1 MEDKQPPQQSS
12 SLNLNLQN
20 QSTTLTND
28 VQLKKQ
34 TRPGSLNLTSNDSS
48 NNLLSNASRN
58 HDSSSLCTN
67 NSSDCIA
74 TYDSDNCC
82 PLSQG
87 SSNSKIDAIR
97 GSAARLDLQTSYIHE
112 DVLGV
117 ISMSDEHD
125 SITKNKN
132 NLHSISNEHHFTIGP
147 ESEPMGGPPNM
158 MYMSS
163 ANEHH
168 NRHDPFMYD
177 DHNLDDR
184 VGDDEVD
191 GSYDPH
197 KQVIVGIC
205 AMEKKAQ
212 SKPMKEI
219 LRRLEDYFEFIK
231 TLVFEESIILNKPIE
246 EWPLCDCLI
255 SFHSKGFPLSKAI
268 EYARLRK
275 PFLVND
281 LDIQYDIQDRRK
293 VYKILEEADI
303 ELPRYAVLDRDSANP
318 EDRELVESDD
328 HIEVA
333 NFVFNKPFVEKP
345 ISAEDHNIC
354 IYYPAHAG
362 GGSQRL
368 FRKIGCR
375 SSVYS
380 NESHVRKTG
389 SYIYE
394 EFMPTDGTDVKVY
407 TAGPDYAHAEA
418 RKSPAL
424 DGKVERD
431 MDGKEIRYPVILTN
445 KEKLIAR
452 RVCLA
457 FKQTVC
463 GFDLLRANGHS
474 YVCDVNGF
482 SFVKSSMKYY
492 EDCSKILGN
501 MMLRALAPQLHI
513 PWSIPFQLDD
523 PPIVPTTFG
532 RMMELRCVIAVIRH
546 GDRTPKQKMKLEVK
560 HPKFFELYHKY
571 GNTKNG
577 QAKLKKPKQ
586 LQEVLDIARYL
597 LGELSYQPQ
606 PDEVVEPR
614 VKLKQLKS
622 VLEMYGHFSGINRKV
637 QLKYQ
642 PHGRPR
648 RSSSEDEVA
657 REPSLVL
664 ILKWGGE
671 LTPAG
676 RIQAEDLGRCFRRLY
691 PASGDYS
698 GPQGLGL
705 LRLHSTFRH
714 DLKIY
719 ASDEGRVQMTAGAFA
734 KGFLAL
740 EGELTPILFQM
751 VKSANTNGLL
761 DNDCESSKC
770 QKLVKE
776 RLHDIMQKN
785 FDLTAEDLE
794 ILNPN
799 DAPSIEA
806 ACKFIGNPHQACE
819 KVHKLI
825 KELNA
830 LIRSK
835 RQDNCYTQEYHL
847 YHGETWDLLQRRWAK
862 LEKDF
867 KFPRSK
873 RFDISKIPDIYDCIK
888 YDLQHNQHTLQFQHA
903 HELYTYAKALA
914 DIVIP
919 QEYGITAQEKL
930 MISLGTCSPLLRKI
944 QADLLRN
951 ADSNED
957 DTESVNRLDPKYSHG
972 VSSPDRH
979 VRTRLYFTSESHIHS
994 LVTALQY
1001 GGLLDIKRDEQWQRS
1016 MEFLSAISELNY
1028 LSQIVIMLYE
1038 DPTKEPSSDDRF
1050 HVEIHFS
1057 SGVINRITQQNQV
1070 TEPQGPGFRPH
1081 LHNKSYSNA
1090 SSISSAKDGETSQQ
1104 DISSGH
1110 SRVSSINGNN
1120 RQQDGMIKE
1129 EPVDEERSTDG
1140 DSREHSKSSSI
1151 CMTPKKC
1158 LSPQKLNSKPDQTT
1172 QGGDSS
1178 TIASIDNKSSPT
1190 HSANDDESDLNENN
1204 QTLTQANARRLA
1216 MKSQQ
1221 RCLARSYSAI
1231 APLSLEGL
1239 FKTENPDKTNSE
1251 IVEENTQT
1259 IGEVV
1264 TGCDKQN
1271 VITVTDKTD
1280 ELQDSTT
1287 CQSSNAKITNVSS
1300 VPASAPAASSSSP
1313 DPQRSAI
1320 AIALKKA
1327 GQLLSPS
1334 TNSPATTATTTT
1346 ASLSSSV
1353 VVTKEVRD
1361 SSTKKASSQTVVT
1374 TKITNDE
1381 DSNNKE
1387 NVSLVTTSSSKPR
1400 ESILK
1405 VDRNSSVEYEGGKLG
1420 EVGGGRG
1427 GTGEGGEREVEK
1439 QGLEEEKS
1447 TVQLPSTPKIPVK
1460 NNWKTYE
1467 QYLASEMSSTPH
1479 HSHYH
1484 HHYQRRRN
1492 FVNSN
1497 QLDQQLINLPP
1508 IYHTIHHVSFSPSTL
1523 SSLAHSSASMST
1535 SPQQVVGIGGGG
1547 GASLTQRY
1555 LAHKQQAG
1563 SGKQFFTLSASM
1575 PIQYKPNQNPRAC
1588 SVADV
1593 SQYCGGPSSLISTAV
1608 ISGSSPE
1615 LVAVCPYSPNI
1626 RPLETLHNELSLKQ
1640 FIDFITR
1647 LTRNHRSSTN
1657 NNLAES
1663 NHHQQV
1669 DMNANINRSASSN
1682 RGYSSSSINGI
1693 GISASGGAGGGGASS
1708 GSSGGCSSTN
1718 SSQMQDSRVHGQG
1731 QHQSIGLAGTGGKT
1745 YVAIGSNSGSGKNNS
1760 SNNNTSNSNH
1770 HASGNNAPLGLSPG
1784 NSPSNSLIWSGP
1796 PSSFASSPGPSSPS
1810 AAFELWSKLEL
1821 EESANES
1828 GSNNS
1833 NTSFSAN
1840 NSSTTTAT
1848 TTTTTATT
1856 NSAGYNNTSTG
1867 SALTSANQ

>member
-1 MEDKQPPQQSS
+1 MSFQICDQVHMSK
-12 SLNLNLQN
+12 
-20 QSTTLTND
+20 TND
-28 VQLKKQ
+28 D
-34 TRPGSLNLTSNDSS
+34 ND
-48 NNLLSNASRN
+48 
-58 HDSSSLCTN
+58 H
-67 NSSDCIA
+67 
-74 TYDSDNCC
+74 
-82 PLSQG
+82 
-87 SSNSKIDAIR
+87 
-97 GSAARLDLQTSYIHE
+97 
-112 DVLGV
+112 
-117 ISMSDEHD
+117 
-125 SITKNKN
+125 
-132 NLHSISNEHHFTIGP
+132 
-147 ESEPMGGPPNM
+147 
-158 MYMSS
+158 
-163 ANEHH
+163 
-168 NRHDPFMYD
+168 HDPFMYD
-177 DHNLDDR
+177 DRNIDDM
-184 VGDDEVD
+184 VDDED

-219 LRRLEDYFEFIK
+219 LRRLEDYFEYIK
-231 TLVFEESIILNKPIE
+231 TLVFEESVILNKPIE

-268 EYARLRK
+268 EYARLRR

-303 ELPRYAVLDRDSANP
+303 ELPRYAVLDRDSANL
-318 EDRELVESDD
+318 EERELIESDD

-333 NFVFNKPFVEKP
+333 NFLFNKPFVEKP

-463 GFDLLRANGHS
+463 GFDLLRASGHS

-606 PDEVVEPR
+606 PDEVIEPR

-648 RSSSEDEVA
+648 RSSSEDEIA

-785 FDLTAEDLE
+785 YDLCEKDLE
-794 ILNPN
+794 ILNPTN
-799 DAPSIEA
+799 APPIEA
-806 ACKFIGNPHQACE
+806 ACKFIGNPYQACE

-903 HELYTYAKALA
+903 HELHTYAKALA

-919 QEYGITAQEKL
+919 QEYGITSQEKL

-994 LVTALQY
+994 LVTALQF
-1001 GGLLDIKRDEQWQRS
+1001 GGLLDIKKDEQWQRS
-1016 MEFLSAISELNY
+1016 MEFLSAMSELNY

-1038 DPTKEPSSDDRF
+1038 DPTKEPCSDDRF

-1057 SGVINRITQQNQV
+1057 SGVINRITQQNQP

-1090 SSISSAKDGETSQQ
+1090 SSASSAKDGDGTH
-1104 DISSGH
+1104 DSSSSH
-1110 SRVSSINGNN
+1110 SRVSSTNPPSTN
-1120 RQQDGMIKE
+1120 RQQDCMIKE

-1140 DSREHSKSSSI
+1140 DSRSHSKSSSV
-1151 CMTPKKC
+1151 CMTPKEC
-1158 LSPQKLNSKPDQTT
+1158 LSPQNHNSETNQQTK
-1172 QGGDSS
+1172 GVVISNS
-1178 TIASIDNKSSPT
+1178 TTPVEVSTHIKSPT
-1190 HSANDDESDLNENN
+1190 YDANIEQSNLNENS
-1204 QTLTQANARRLA
+1204 QASTQANAKQLA

-1239 FKTENPDKTNSE
+1239 FKSKNSDKTTSE
-1251 IVEENTQT
+1251 IMEENGLQT
-1259 IGEVV
+1259 GEVI
-1264 TGCDKQN
+1264 DKQN
-1271 VITVTDKTD
+1271 AIMLARTNDP
-1280 ELQDSTT
+1280 QDSRN
-1287 CQSSNAKITNVSS
+1287 CQSSNIAETAPTV
-1300 VPASAPAASSSSP
+1300 VPDTSSSSP
-1313 DPQRSAI
+1313 DPQRSTI
-1320 AIALKKA
+1320 ATALKKA
-1327 GQLLSPS
+1327 GQLLSSS
-1334 TNSPATTATTTT
+1334 TSSTSPVATTTTTTTIVKEVRDNSTKMASSQMAANKTATATTT
-1346 ASLSSSV
+1346 
-1353 VVTKEVRD
+1353 
-1361 SSTKKASSQTVVT
+1361 STT
-1374 TKITNDE
+1374 E
-1381 DSNNKE
+1381 DQGDKNNKE
-1387 NVSLVTTSSSKPR
+1387 NVNSVIPSKLR
-1400 ESILK
+1400 ASK
-1405 VDRNSSVEYEGGKLG
+1405 SNNVEL
-1420 EVGGGRG
+1420 
-1427 GTGEGGEREVEK
+1427 VEK
-1439 QGLEEEKS
+1439 QGATDNE
-1447 TVQLPSTPKIPVK
+1447 TAVVIPSASKVPMK

-1484 HHYQRRRN
+1484 HYQRRRN
-1492 FVNSN
+1492 FVYSN
-1497 QLDQQLINLPP
+1497 QSDQQLINLPP
-1508 IYHTIHHVSFSPSTL
+1508 IYHTIHHVSFSPCTL
-1523 SSLAHSSASMST
+1523 GSLAQSSASMST
-1535 SPQQVVGIGGGG
+1535 SPQQQTGSGV
-1547 GASLTQRY
+1547 SLTQRY
-1555 LAHKQQAG
+1555 LAHKQQQQQQQVG
-1563 SGKQFFTLSASM
+1563 GGVSNGKQFFTLSASM
-1575 PIQYKPNQNPRAC
+1575 PIQYKSSQNPRAC

-1647 LTRNHRSSTN
+1647 LTRNHRSSAN
-1657 NNLAES
+1657 SNAAEN
-1663 NHHQQV
+1663 NHHSET
-1669 DMNANINRSASSN
+1669 NLNINRSGSSN
-1682 RGYSSSSINGI
+1682 GVGGY
-1693 GISASGGAGGGGASS
+1693 
-1708 GSSGGCSSTN
+1708 GSSGTVNSSAGGNCSSAN
-1718 SSQMQDSRVHGQG
+1718 SSQTQDIRVHGQG
-1731 QHQSIGLAGTGGKT
+1731 YQSIAGTGSKN
-1745 YVAIGSNSGSGKNNS
+1745 YVAIGLNSGCG
-1760 SNNNTSNSNH
+1760 NNNNHTGSNV
-1770 HASGNNAPLGLSPG
+1770 PPGLSPG
-1784 NSPSNSLIWSGP
+1784 NSLSNSLIWSGP

-1810 AAFELWSKLEL
+1810 AALELWSKLEL
-1821 EESANES
+1821 EESTNENS
-1828 GSNNS
+1828 SNNS
-1833 NTSFSAN
+1833 NTSSNNNNN
-1840 NSSTTTAT
+1840 NSSTIMTTTATAT
-1848 TTTTTATT
+1848 TTA
-1856 NSAGYNNTSTG
+1856 NSTG
-1867 SALTSANQ
+1867 CNNGNITSGEGL

>member
-1 MEDKQPPQQSS
+1 MTDRRQSAEYYQP
-12 SLNLNLQN
+12 
-20 QSTTLTND
+20 LTIRND
-28 VQLKKQ
+28 VFDPQLTESHIKPDSRRYCQ
-34 TRPGSLNLTSNDSS
+34 PESIDLTSSESGPNSS
-48 NNLLSNASRN
+48 ISQTL
-58 HDSSSLCTN
+58 
-67 NSSDCIA
+67 NSSDLR
-74 TYDSDNCC
+74 TTNSSDGISALEFDNYRPSYCKTSTDANLEPTTNLDDTALQYLTPRVRNVVLPPNCQRS
-82 PLSQG
+82 LLERQ
-87 SSNSKIDAIR
+87 
-97 GSAARLDLQTSYIHE
+97 
-112 DVLGV
+112 
-117 ISMSDEHD
+117 
-125 SITKNKN
+125 
-132 NLHSISNEHHFTIGP
+132 FTIGP
-147 ESEPMGGPPNM
+147 ACEIGNDDEGMI
-158 MYMSS
+158 YM
-163 ANEHH
+163 
-168 NRHDPFMYD
+168 
-177 DHNLDDR
+177 DHGQHMAQIDASMLDADLN
-184 VGDDEVD
+184 GDDDDCRPYE
-191 GSYDPH
+191 PN

-205 AMEKKAQ
+205 AMGKKAQ
-212 SKPMKEI
+212 SKPMREI
-219 LRRLEDYFEFIK
+219 LKRLEDYFEYIK
-231 TLVFEESIILNKPIE
+231 TLVFEESVILNKPIQ

-318 EDRELVESDD
+318 EDRELIESDD

-431 MDGKEIRYPVILTN
+431 IDGKEIRYPVILTN
-445 KEKLIAR
+445 REKLIAR
-452 RVCLA
+452 KVCLA

-463 GFDLLRANGHS
+463 GFDLLRANGRS

-560 HPKFFELYHKY
+560 HLKFFELYHKY

-597 LGELSYQPQ
+597 LGELPHEPPQ
-606 PDEVVEPR
+606 GEVVEPR

-648 RSSSEDEVA
+648 RSSSEEECA

-676 RIQAEDLGRCFRRLY
+676 RVQAEDLGRCFRRLY

-719 ASDEGRVQMTAGAFA
+719 ASDEGRVQMTAAAFA

-776 RLHDIMQKN
+776 RLHNIMQKN
-785 FDLTAEDLE
+785 LDLTTEDME
-794 ILNPN
+794 ILNPTG
-799 DAPSIEA
+799 APSIEV
-806 ACKFIGNPHQACE
+806 ACKFIGNPYQACE
-819 KVHKLI
+819 KVYKLI
-825 KELNA
+825 KELNS
-830 LIRSK
+830 LIKSK

-867 KFPRSK
+867 RFPRSK

-888 YDLQHNQHTLQFQHA
+888 YDLQHNQHTLQFQFA
-903 HELYTYAKALA
+903 HELHTYAKALA

-944 QADLLRN
+944 QADLIRN
-951 ADSNED
+951 ADSNETNED
-957 DTESVNRLDPKYSHG
+957 ETESVNRLDPKYSHG

-1001 GGLLDIKRDEQWQRS
+1001 GGLLDVKRDEQWQRS

-1057 SGVINRITQQNQV
+1057 SGVINRISQQNMP

-1081 LHNKSYSNA
+1081 LHSK
-1090 SSISSAKDGETSQQ
+1090 
-1104 DISSGH
+1104 
-1110 SRVSSINGNN
+1110 
-1120 RQQDGMIKE
+1120 
-1129 EPVDEERSTDG
+1129 RSV
-1140 DSREHSKSSSI
+1140 
-1151 CMTPKKC
+1151 
-1158 LSPQKLNSKPDQTT
+1158 
-1172 QGGDSS
+1172 
-1178 TIASIDNKSSPT
+1178 
-1190 HSANDDESDLNENN
+1190 
-1204 QTLTQANARRLA
+1204 
-1216 MKSQQ
+1216 
-1221 RCLARSYSAI
+1221 
-1231 APLSLEGL
+1231 GL
-1239 FKTENPDKTNSE
+1239 
-1251 IVEENTQT
+1251 
-1259 IGEVV
+1259 
-1264 TGCDKQN
+1264 
-1271 VITVTDKTD
+1271 
-1280 ELQDSTT
+1280 
-1287 CQSSNAKITNVSS
+1287 
-1300 VPASAPAASSSSP
+1300 
-1313 DPQRSAI
+1313 
-1320 AIALKKA
+1320 
-1327 GQLLSPS
+1327 
-1334 TNSPATTATTTT
+1334 
-1346 ASLSSSV
+1346 
-1353 VVTKEVRD
+1353 
-1361 SSTKKASSQTVVT
+1361 
-1374 TKITNDE
+1374 
-1381 DSNNKE
+1381 
-1387 NVSLVTTSSSKPR
+1387 
-1400 ESILK
+1400 
-1405 VDRNSSVEYEGGKLG
+1405 Y
-1420 EVGGGRG
+1420 
-1427 GTGEGGEREVEK
+1427 
-1439 QGLEEEKS
+1439 
-1447 TVQLPSTPKIPVK
+1447 
-1460 NNWKTYE
+1460 
-1467 QYLASEMSSTPH
+1467 
-1479 HSHYH
+1479 
-1484 HHYQRRRN
+1484 
-1492 FVNSN
+1492 
-1497 QLDQQLINLPP
+1497 
-1508 IYHTIHHVSFSPSTL
+1508 
-1523 SSLAHSSASMST
+1523 
-1535 SPQQVVGIGGGG
+1535 
-1547 GASLTQRY
+1547 QRY
-1555 LAHKQQAG
+1555 LAHKQQQVG
-1563 SGKQFFTLSASM
+1563 LSKQYFTLSASM
-1575 PIQYKPNQNPRAC
+1575 PIQYKSSQSARAC

-1615 LVAVCPYSPNI
+1615 LVAVCPYSPAI

-1640 FIDFITR
+1640 FNDFITR
-1647 LTRNHRSSTN
+1647 LTRNHRSSVAN
-1657 NNLAES
+1657 ES
-1663 NHHQQV
+1663 NHQTGGLEQV
-1669 DMNANINRSASSN
+1669 GMVSGGKAAVCSSN
-1682 RGYSSSSINGI
+1682 FQTIDGAQVTNEQEEHVGSRELEQ
-1693 GISASGGAGGGGASS
+1693 GGAISRGALCAADQSL
-1708 GSSGGCSSTN
+1708 
-1718 SSQMQDSRVHGQG
+1718 QG
-1731 QHQSIGLAGTGGKT
+1731 DG
-1745 YVAIGSNSGSGKNNS
+1745 
-1760 SNNNTSNSNH
+1760 
-1770 HASGNNAPLGLSPG
+1770 HAPMGLSPG
-1784 NSPSNSLIWSGP
+1784 NSLSNSLIWGGP
-1796 PSSFASSPGPSSPS
+1796 PSSFASSAGPSSPS
-1810 AAFELWSKLEL
+1810 GALELWTKLEL
-1821 EESANES
+1821 EEFSGDTKAN
-1828 GSNNS
+1828 
-1833 NTSFSAN
+1833 
-1840 NSSTTTAT
+1840 
-1848 TTTTTATT
+1848 
-1856 NSAGYNNTSTG
+1856 G
-1867 SALTSANQ
+1867 SAQPSASQ

>member
-1 MEDKQPPQQSS
+1 MDDKDKNVTKTASELSTFSADLDNQRQEQQSVTQRDAAEPHQRRS
-12 SLNLNLQN
+12 P
-20 QSTTLTND
+20 
-28 VQLKKQ
+28 
-34 TRPGSLNLTSNDSS
+34 RPESLNLTKSEPNVRP
-48 NNLLSNASRN
+48 LSYL
-58 HDSSSLCTN
+58 SSSSVRTS
-67 NSSDCIA
+67 NSSVSNMA
-74 TYDSDNCC
+74 YDSDGFWPPSHGDSGPKINVT
-82 PLSQG
+82 QG
-87 SSNSKIDAIR
+87 SATKLNDQNLLAQENVSSSDRETNSSIPSENGDHRSNPE
-97 GSAARLDLQTSYIHE
+97 Y
-112 DVLGV
+112 
-117 ISMSDEHD
+117 
-125 SITKNKN
+125 
-132 NLHSISNEHHFTIGP
+132 HFTIGP
-147 ESEPMGGPPNM
+147 EHESMAHNMIYVPEGSQMNSHGPGHP
-158 MYMSS
+158 
-163 ANEHH
+163 
-168 NRHDPFMYD
+168 MYD
-177 DHNLDDR
+177 LELN
-184 VGDDEVD
+184 GDDED
-191 GSYDPH
+191 EDDEEDEDRAYDPF

-219 LRRLEDYFEFIK
+219 LRRLEDYFEYIK
-231 TLVFEESIILNKPIE
+231 TLVFEESVILNKPID

-268 EYARLRK
+268 EYARLRR

-318 EDRELVESDD
+318 EDRELIESDD

-389 SYIYE
+389 SFIYE

-445 KEKLIAR
+445 REKMIAR
-452 RVCLA
+452 KVCLA

-463 GFDLLRANGHS
+463 GFDLLRANGRS

-560 HPKFFELYHKY
+560 HNKFFDLYHKY

-597 LGELSYQPQ
+597 LGELPDQPLTG
-606 PDEVVEPR
+606 EVVEPR

-676 RIQAEDLGRCFRRLY
+676 RVQAEDLGRCFRRLY

-719 ASDEGRVQMTAGAFA
+719 ASDEGRVQMTAAAFA

-761 DNDCESSKC
+761 DNDCDSSKC
-770 QKLVKE
+770 QKIVKE

-785 FDLTAEDLE
+785 HDLTGEDME
-794 ILNPN
+794 ILNPT
-799 DAPSIEA
+799 DTPSIEA
-806 ACKFIGNPHQACE
+806 ACKFIGNPYQACE
-819 KVHKLI
+819 KVYKLI
-825 KELNA
+825 KELNT
-830 LIRSK
+830 LIKSK

-888 YDLQHNQHTLQFQHA
+888 YDLQHNQHTLQFQFA
-903 HELYTYAKALA
+903 HELHTYAKALA

-919 QEYGITAQEKL
+919 QEYGMTAQEKL

-951 ADSNED
+951 ADSSNED

-994 LVTALQY
+994 LITALQY
-1001 GGLLDIKRDEQWQRS
+1001 GGLLNVKQDEQWQRS

-1038 DPTKEPSSDDRF
+1038 DPTKEPTSDDRF
-1050 HVEIHFS
+1050 HIEIHFS
-1057 SGVINRITQQNQV
+1057 SGVISRISCSQKNMP

-1081 LHNKSYSNA
+1081 LHNKSFSTA
-1090 SSISSAKDGETSQQ
+1090 SSTSSGGSAKDATPNA
-1104 DISSGH
+1104 DANR
-1110 SRVSSINGNN
+1110 SR
-1120 RQQDGMIKE
+1120 DAATMIKE
-1129 EPVDEERSTDG
+1129 EATDDERWSTSDG
-1140 DSREHSKSSSI
+1140 GESRGHSKSSSVCI
-1151 CMTPKKC
+1151 
-1158 LSPQKLNSKPDQTT
+1158 SPQKSNNHSPGSPSDQLADTK
-1172 QGGDSS
+1172 QE
-1178 TIASIDNKSSPT
+1178 ANKSPT
-1190 HSANDDESDLNENN
+1190 NSVATTEESDAENN
-1204 QTLTQANARRLA
+1204 QTLTQANAHQLA
-1216 MKSQQ
+1216 LKSQPQ
-1221 RCLARSYSAI
+1221 SRSLSRSYSATT
-1231 APLSLEGL
+1231 PVSLKDL
-1239 FKTENPDKTNSE
+1239 FKQQTSADSSLLTTTEEPADGQQQEQETTSKVHSE
-1251 IVEENTQT
+1251 KLPVCETEPANVNDSAGKSEKCRKAQSDRQHSAEEQQ
-1259 IGEVV
+1259 E
-1264 TGCDKQN
+1264 
-1271 VITVTDKTD
+1271 
-1280 ELQDSTT
+1280 EE
-1287 CQSSNAKITNVSS
+1287 
-1300 VPASAPAASSSSP
+1300 SSSS
-1313 DPQRSAI
+1313 
-1320 AIALKKA
+1320 
-1327 GQLLSPS
+1327 
-1334 TNSPATTATTTT
+1334 
-1346 ASLSSSV
+1346 SL
-1353 VVTKEVRD
+1353 TP
-1361 SSTKKASSQTVVT
+1361 TV
-1374 TKITNDE
+1374 
-1381 DSNNKE
+1381 
-1387 NVSLVTTSSSKPR
+1387 LVK
-1400 ESILK
+1400 
-1405 VDRNSSVEYEGGKLG
+1405 DRW
-1420 EVGGGRG
+1420 
-1427 GTGEGGEREVEK
+1427 
-1439 QGLEEEKS
+1439 Q
-1447 TVQLPSTPKIPVK
+1447 
-1460 NNWKTYE
+1460 TYE
-1467 QYLASEMSSTPH
+1467 QYLASELAGTVH
-1479 HSHYH
+1479 LYH
-1484 HHYQRRRN
+1484 GGLKRRHNRYQAPA
-1492 FVNSN
+1492 SA
-1497 QLDQQLINLPP
+1497 QPALHQDQQQQQAKLISLPP
-1508 IYHTIHHVSFSPSTL
+1508 TYHTIHHWNLSPSAL
-1523 SSLAHSSASMST
+1523 SSIKRGQNPASMST
-1535 SPQQVVGIGGGG
+1535 SPQQL
-1547 GASLTQRY
+1547 GASNTLHQRF
-1555 LAHKQQAG
+1555 LAYKHQQAG
-1563 SGKQFFTLSASM
+1563 GKHQYFTMSASM
-1575 PIQYKPNQNPRAC
+1575 PIQYKSSQNPRAC

-1626 RPLETLHNELSLKQ
+1626 RPLETLHNELSLRQ

-1647 LTRNHRSSTN
+1647 LTRNHRCSTN
-1657 NNLAES
+1657 C
-1663 NHHQQV
+1663 HHHDGARNSSGDQCGYNSISQQQQQQPTEQH
-1669 DMNANINRSASSN
+1669 RTSSN
-1682 RGYSSSSINGI
+1682 TSQARNGNQP
-1693 GISASGGAGGGGASS
+1693 ASGAA
-1708 GSSGGCSSTN
+1708 
-1718 SSQMQDSRVHGQG
+1718 
-1731 QHQSIGLAGTGGKT
+1731 
-1745 YVAIGSNSGSGKNNS
+1745 SNSCGPA
-1760 SNNNTSNSNH
+1760 T
-1770 HASGNNAPLGLSPG
+1770 GNRNQQAPHTAPMGLSPG
-1784 NSPSNSLIWSGP
+1784 NSLSNSLIWSGP

-1810 AAFELWSKLEL
+1810 AAIELWSKLEL
-1821 EESANES
+1821 EES
-1828 GSNNS
+1828 GSEKE
-1833 NTSFSAN
+1833 
-1840 NSSTTTAT
+1840 
-1848 TTTTTATT
+1848 
-1856 NSAGYNNTSTG
+1856 
-1867 SALTSANQ
+1867 QQ

>member
-1 MEDKQPPQQSS
+1 MF
-12 SLNLNLQN
+12 
-20 QSTTLTND
+20 
-28 VQLKKQ
+28 V
-34 TRPGSLNLTSNDSS
+34 RPLGF
-48 NNLLSNASRN
+48 
-58 HDSSSLCTN
+58 
-67 NSSDCIA
+67 
-74 TYDSDNCC
+74 
-82 PLSQG
+82 
-87 SSNSKIDAIR
+87 
-97 GSAARLDLQTSYIHE
+97 HE
-112 DVLGV
+112 E
-117 ISMSDEHD
+117 SDEMD
-125 SITKNKN
+125 DGRP
-132 NLHSISNEHHFTIGP
+132 IG
-147 ESEPMGGPPNM
+147 
-158 MYMSS
+158 
-163 ANEHH
+163 
-168 NRHDPFMYD
+168 RRDYD
-177 DHNLDDR
+177 DDVDFDYDDSQDCQPMATDEP
-184 VGDDEVD
+184 DDD
-191 GSYDPH
+191 IGYDPH

-219 LRRLEDYFEFIK
+219 LRRLEDYFEYIK
-231 TLVFEESIILNKPIE
+231 TLVFEESVILNKPVE

-303 ELPRYAVLDRDSANP
+303 ELPRYSVLDRDSANP
-318 EDRELVESDD
+318 EDRELIESDD

-333 NFVFNKPFVEKP
+333 KVVFNKPFVEKP

-431 MDGKEIRYPVILTN
+431 SNGKEIRYPVILTN

-452 RVCLA
+452 KVCLA
-457 FKQTVC
+457 FKQAIC
-463 GFDLLRANGHS
+463 GFDLLRANGRS

-560 HPKFFELYHKY
+560 HPRFFELFHKY
-571 GNTKNG
+571 GDSKNG
-577 QAKLKKPKQ
+577 QAKLKKPQQ

-597 LGELSYQPQ
+597 LGELPDKPAS
-606 PDEVVEPR
+606 DEVVEPR

-648 RSSSEDEVA
+648 RSSSEDDSA
-657 REPSLVL
+657 RGPSLVL

-676 RIQAEDLGRCFRRLY
+676 RVQAEDLGRCFRRLY

-719 ASDEGRVQMTAGAFA
+719 ASDEGRVQMTAAAFA

-785 FDLTAEDLE
+785 RDLTPEDMS
-794 ILNPN
+794 ILNPTN
-799 DAPSIEA
+799 SPAIA
-806 ACKFIGNPHQACE
+806 GACKFIGNPYQACE
-819 KVHKLI
+819 KVHKRI

-867 KFPRSK
+867 KFPKTK

-903 HELYTYAKALA
+903 HELHTYAKALA

-919 QEYGITAQEKL
+919 QEYGLSDQEKL

-951 ADSNED
+951 ADSSNGED
-957 DTESVNRLDPKYSHG
+957 ETESVNRLDPKYSHG

-1001 GGLLDIKRDEQWQRS
+1001 GGLLDVKRDEQWKRS

-1038 DPTKEPSSDDRF
+1038 DPTKEPTSDDRF
-1050 HVEIHFS
+1050 HIEIHFS
-1057 SGVINRITQQNQV
+1057 SGVINRICQQTNMPN
-1070 TEPQGPGFRPH
+1070 EPQGPGFRPH
-1081 LHNKSYSNA
+1081 LHNKSFSNA
-1090 SSISSAKDGETSQQ
+1090 SSTGSEQKSPEMNVTVASTLANRSNAEGAQCEDVDMSMG
-1104 DISSGH
+1104 
-1110 SRVSSINGNN
+1110 SI
-1120 RQQDGMIKE
+1120 E
-1129 EPVDEERSTDG
+1129 
-1140 DSREHSKSSSI
+1140 
-1151 CMTPKKC
+1151 
-1158 LSPQKLNSKPDQTT
+1158 
-1172 QGGDSS
+1172 DSS
-1178 TIASIDNKSSPT
+1178 
-1190 HSANDDESDLNENN
+1190 
-1204 QTLTQANARRLA
+1204 Q
-1216 MKSQQ
+1216 
-1221 RCLARSYSAI
+1221 
-1231 APLSLEGL
+1231 
-1239 FKTENPDKTNSE
+1239 
-1251 IVEENTQT
+1251 
-1259 IGEVV
+1259 
-1264 TGCDKQN
+1264 
-1271 VITVTDKTD
+1271 
-1280 ELQDSTT
+1280 
-1287 CQSSNAKITNVSS
+1287 
-1300 VPASAPAASSSSP
+1300 PAAAGTAQ
-1313 DPQRSAI
+1313 PQGQQIQTVIQPPPPPTPPAQLEQP
-1320 AIALKKA
+1320 AQPALPAQPAQPAQSQPQQQK
-1327 GQLLSPS
+1327 QENQEQQPQPQSQEQQEQQTQQVPS
-1334 TNSPATTATTTT
+1334 TLPKPI
-1346 ASLSSSV
+1346 SL
-1353 VVTKEVRD
+1353 R
-1361 SSTKKASSQTVVT
+1361 
-1374 TKITNDE
+1374 
-1381 DSNNKE
+1381 
-1387 NVSLVTTSSSKPR
+1387 
-1400 ESILK
+1400 
-1405 VDRNSSVEYEGGKLG
+1405 
-1420 EVGGGRG
+1420 
-1427 GTGEGGEREVEK
+1427 
-1439 QGLEEEKS
+1439 
-1447 TVQLPSTPKIPVK
+1447 
-1460 NNWKTYE
+1460 NNWKAYE
-1467 QYLASEMSSTPH
+1467 QYLASEWTNTPH
-1479 HSHYH
+1479 M
-1484 HHYQRRRN
+1484 QRFARRQCAN
-1492 FVNSN
+1492 TDH
-1497 QLDQQLINLPP
+1497 LNLPP
-1508 IYHTIHHVSFSPSTL
+1508 TYHTIHHLNFSPSTL
-1523 SSLAHSSASMST
+1523 NALAESTTSISTST
-1535 SPQQVVGIGGGG
+1535 SPNTKPSHTTLHQQF
-1547 GASLTQRY
+1547 T
-1555 LAHKQQAG
+1555 AHRHYGHHG
-1563 SGKQFFTLSASM
+1563 SGTPTGGPKMLGRYATLSASM
-1575 PIQYKPNQNPRAC
+1575 PIHYKSSQNPRAC

-1615 LVAVCPYSPNI
+1615 LVAVCPYSPSI

-1640 FIDFITR
+1640 FIDFISR
-1647 LTRNHRSSTN
+1647 LTQNHK
-1657 NNLAES
+1657 
-1663 NHHQQV
+1663 
-1669 DMNANINRSASSN
+1669 
-1682 RGYSSSSINGI
+1682 
-1693 GISASGGAGGGGASS
+1693 
-1708 GSSGGCSSTN
+1708 N
-1718 SSQMQDSRVHGQG
+1718 SS
-1731 QHQSIGLAGTGGKT
+1731 L
-1745 YVAIGSNSGSGKNNS
+1745 
-1760 SNNNTSNSNH
+1760 
-1770 HASGNNAPLGLSPG
+1770 
-1784 NSPSNSLIWSGP
+1784 
-1796 PSSFASSPGPSSPS
+1796 
-1810 AAFELWSKLEL
+1810 
-1821 EESANES
+1821 
-1828 GSNNS
+1828 
-1833 NTSFSAN
+1833 
-1840 NSSTTTAT
+1840 
-1848 TTTTTATT
+1848 
-1856 NSAGYNNTSTG
+1856 
-1867 SALTSANQ
+1867 

>member
-1 MEDKQPPQQSS
+1 MENISTSTPTTTAEADAKATRTLRENNQITLPHVPSESS
-12 SLNLNLQN
+12 ILTPNTSSANLISQASQNMDTSSITTNL
-20 QSTTLTND
+20 
-28 VQLKKQ
+28 
-34 TRPGSLNLTSNDSS
+34 
-48 NNLLSNASRN
+48 
-58 HDSSSLCTN
+58 
-67 NSSDCIA
+67 SSDFTT
-74 TYDSDNCC
+74 TYDSDSTR
-82 PLSQG
+82 LLDGGSTRSRTHQDARTTQA
-87 SSNSKIDAIR
+87 SSNLPQSSGAIMVNQDSTEWQS
-97 GSAARLDLQTSYIHE
+97 SAQQT
-112 DVLGV
+112 
-117 ISMSDEHD
+117 
-125 SITKNKN
+125 
-132 NLHSISNEHHFTIGP
+132 EHHFTIGS
-147 ESEPMGGPPNM
+147 ESSPGSQRNGDSMLYM
-158 MYMSS
+158 MES
-163 ANEHH
+163 
-168 NRHDPFMYD
+168 R
-177 DHNLDDR
+177 
-184 VGDDEVD
+184 DDEDDKRSQRGRYSREPYSDHHDLELEEDENDQVYD
-191 GSYDPH
+191 GSH

-205 AMEKKAQ
+205 AMEKKAE

-219 LRRLEDYFEFIK
+219 LRRLEDYFEYIK
-231 TLVFEESIILNKPIE
+231 TLVFNESVILNKPIE

-293 VYKILEEADI
+293 VYKFLEEADI

-318 EDRELVESDD
+318 EERELIESDD

-333 NFVFNKPFVEKP
+333 NVVFNKPFVEKP

-431 MDGKEIRYPVILTN
+431 SDGKEIRYPVILTN
-445 KEKLIAR
+445 REKLIAR
-452 RVCLA
+452 KVCLA

-463 GFDLLRANGHS
+463 GFDLLRANGRS

-560 HPKFFELYHKY
+560 HHKFFDLYHKY

-597 LGELSYQPQ
+597 LGELLDQPLVG
-606 PDEVVEPR
+606 EVVEPR

-642 PHGRPR
+642 PNGRPR
-648 RSSSEDEVA
+648 RSSSEDDCA

-676 RIQAEDLGRCFRRLY
+676 RVQAEDLGRCFRRLY

-776 RLHDIMQKN
+776 RLHEIMQKN
-785 FDLTAEDLE
+785 MELTSEDIE
-794 ILNPN
+794 ILNPTRV
-799 DAPSIEA
+799 PSIEE
-806 ACKFIGNPHQACE
+806 ACKFIRNPYEACE
-819 KVHKLI
+819 KVYKLI

-830 LIRSK
+830 LIKSK
-835 RQDNCYTQEYHL
+835 RQDNGYTQEYHL

-867 KFPRSK
+867 KFRRSK
-873 RFDISKIPDIYDCIK
+873 KFDISKIPDIYDCIK
-888 YDLQHNQHTLQFQHA
+888 YDLQHNQHTLQFQFA
-903 HELYTYAKALA
+903 HELHTYAKALA

-919 QEYGITAQEKL
+919 QEYGMTSQEKL
-930 MISLGTCSPLLRKI
+930 MIGLGTCSPLLRKI

-951 ADSNED
+951 ADSSNED
-957 DTESVNRLDPKYSHG
+957 DTESVNRLDPKYSYG

-1001 GGLLDIKRDEQWQRS
+1001 GGLLDVKRDEQWKRS

-1038 DPTKEPSSDDRF
+1038 DPTKEPISDDRF
-1050 HVEIHFS
+1050 HVEVHFS
-1057 SGVINRITQQNQV
+1057 SGVINRISQQNERV
-1070 TEPQGPGFRPH
+1070 EPEGPGFRPH
-1081 LHNKSYSNA
+1081 PHSN
-1090 SSISSAKDGETSQQ
+1090 SSSNQHRRRLQQQLQLQQQQQQQLSTSQ
-1104 DISSGH
+1104 H
-1110 SRVSSINGNN
+1110 
-1120 RQQDGMIKE
+1120 
-1129 EPVDEERSTDG
+1129 
-1140 DSREHSKSSSI
+1140 EH
-1151 CMTPKKC
+1151 
-1158 LSPQKLNSKPDQTT
+1158 
-1172 QGGDSS
+1172 
-1178 TIASIDNKSSPT
+1178 
-1190 HSANDDESDLNENN
+1190 
-1204 QTLTQANARRLA
+1204 
-1216 MKSQQ
+1216 
-1221 RCLARSYSAI
+1221 
-1231 APLSLEGL
+1231 
-1239 FKTENPDKTNSE
+1239 
-1251 IVEENTQT
+1251 
-1259 IGEVV
+1259 
-1264 TGCDKQN
+1264 
-1271 VITVTDKTD
+1271 
-1280 ELQDSTT
+1280 
-1287 CQSSNAKITNVSS
+1287 
-1300 VPASAPAASSSSP
+1300 
-1313 DPQRSAI
+1313 
-1320 AIALKKA
+1320 
-1327 GQLLSPS
+1327 
-1334 TNSPATTATTTT
+1334 
-1346 ASLSSSV
+1346 
-1353 VVTKEVRD
+1353 
-1361 SSTKKASSQTVVT
+1361 
-1374 TKITNDE
+1374 
-1381 DSNNKE
+1381 
-1387 NVSLVTTSSSKPR
+1387 
-1400 ESILK
+1400 
-1405 VDRNSSVEYEGGKLG
+1405 
-1420 EVGGGRG
+1420 
-1427 GTGEGGEREVEK
+1427 
-1439 QGLEEEKS
+1439 
-1447 TVQLPSTPKIPVK
+1447 QLPPT
-1460 NNWKTYE
+1460 
-1467 QYLASEMSSTPH
+1467 
-1479 HSHYH
+1479 
-1484 HHYQRRRN
+1484 
-1492 FVNSN
+1492 
-1497 QLDQQLINLPP
+1497 
-1508 IYHTIHHVSFSPSTL
+1508 YHTIHHCQFSPSTL
-1523 SSLAHSSASMST
+1523 SSVAQLQSAFIST
-1535 SPQQVVGIGGGG
+1535 SPGSQL
-1547 GASLTQRY
+1547 AADRPSHLSNLHQRY
-1555 LAHKQQAG
+1555 LAHKQQQVG
-1563 SGKQFFTLSASM
+1563 SEKQYFTMSASV
-1575 PIQYKPNQNPRAC
+1575 PIQCKSGVNPRAC

-1615 LVAVCPYSPNI
+1615 LVAVCPYSPTI

-1640 FIDFITR
+1640 FNEFITR
-1647 LTRNHRSSTN
+1647 LTRNYRSSLDTQLLRSQQQRQQPEQHQQRQEQPLAGIAQGSSSAGN
-1657 NNLAES
+1657 NNELVADSSQQHSMSVERQQQQQQPQQQTLQQQQ
-1663 NHHQQV
+1663 HQQQSSSQH
-1669 DMNANINRSASSN
+1669 RLHSASQL
-1682 RGYSSSSINGI
+1682 
-1693 GISASGGAGGGGASS
+1693 SAR
-1708 GSSGGCSSTN
+1708 
-1718 SSQMQDSRVHGQG
+1718 D
-1731 QHQSIGLAGTGGKT
+1731 
-1745 YVAIGSNSGSGKNNS
+1745 S
-1760 SNNNTSNSNH
+1760 SNC
-1770 HASGNNAPLGLSPG
+1770 PPMVLSPG
-1784 NSPSNSLIWSGP
+1784 NSLSNSLIWSYS
-1796 PSSFASSPGPSSPS
+1796 PSSLASPPDGPCSPS
-1810 AAFELWSKLEL
+1810 QALELWSKLEL
-1821 EESANES
+1821 EEQAMNES
-1828 GSNNS
+1828 NS
-1833 NTSFSAN
+1833 TGV
-1840 NSSTTTAT
+1840 SS
-1848 TTTTTATT
+1848 
-1856 NSAGYNNTSTG
+1856 NSASKQNVTPNGAANQASSG
-1867 SALTSANQ
+1867 QRSANQS

>member
-1 MEDKQPPQQSS
+1 MDKDQP
-12 SLNLNLQN
+12 
-20 QSTTLTND
+20 
-28 VQLKKQ
+28 
-34 TRPGSLNLTSNDSS
+34 
-48 NNLLSNASRN
+48 
-58 HDSSSLCTN
+58 
-67 NSSDCIA
+67 
-74 TYDSDNCC
+74 
-82 PLSQG
+82 QG
-87 SSNSKIDAIR
+87 S
-97 GSAARLDLQTSYIHE
+97 GSGQASPPMAVPTSSAGQSPPEERVPPRTLGE
-112 DVLGV
+112 DTSL
-117 ISMSDEHD
+117 
-125 SITKNKN
+125 
-132 NLHSISNEHHFTIGP
+132 FTIGDV
-147 ESEPMGGPPNM
+147 SELDTQNNSLVGAQTNENFSASQDDDQL
-158 MYMSS
+158 MYLMDEQEQQQRQQKYPIHNQYDRLYRANLRFHSEDASS
-163 ANEHH
+163 SSTDRNRANDEDFV
-168 NRHDPFMYD
+168 NYEEDDDGYD
-177 DHNLDDR
+177 
-184 VGDDEVD
+184 
-191 GSYDPH
+191 SH

-219 LRRLEDYFEFIK
+219 LRRLEDYFEYIK
-231 TLVFEESIILNKPIE
+231 TLVFDESVILNRSVE
-246 EWPLCDCLI
+246 EWPLCDCLV

-268 EYARLRK
+268 EYSRLRK
-275 PFLVND
+275 PFLIND

-318 EDRELVESDD
+318 EDRELIESDD

-333 NFVFNKPFVEKP
+333 KVVFNKPFVEKP

-431 MDGKEIRYPVILTN
+431 SDGKEIRYPVILTN

-452 RVCLA
+452 KVCLA
-457 FKQTVC
+457 FKQAIC

-492 EDCSKILGN
+492 EDCSKIIGN
-501 MMLRALAPQLHI
+501 MVLRALAPQLHI

-560 HPKFFELYHKY
+560 HPRFFDLYHKY
-571 GNTKNG
+571 GDSKNG
-577 QAKLKKPKQ
+577 QAKLKKPQQ

-597 LGELSYQPQ
+597 LGELSDKPSG
-606 PDEVVEPR
+606 DEVIEPR
-614 VKLKQLKS
+614 VKLRQLKS

-648 RSSSEDEVA
+648 RSSSEDDSA
-657 REPSLVL
+657 RGPSLVL

-676 RIQAEDLGRCFRRLY
+676 RVQAEDLGRCFRRLY

-785 FDLTAEDLE
+785 QDLTPEDME
-794 ILNPN
+794 ILNPTGSP
-799 DAPSIEA
+799 AIVA
-806 ACKFIGNPHQACE
+806 ACKFIGNPFQACE
-819 KVHKLI
+819 KVHKFI

-835 RQDNCYTQEYHL
+835 RQDNSYTQEYHL

-867 KFPRSK
+867 KFPKTK

-903 HELYTYAKALA
+903 HELHTYAKALA

-919 QEYGITAQEKL
+919 QEYGMTSQEKL
-930 MISLGTCSPLLRKI
+930 MISLGTCSPLLKKI

-951 ADSNED
+951 ADSTND
-957 DTESVNRLDPKYSHG
+957 DETESVNRLDPKYSHG

-1001 GGLLDIKRDEQWQRS
+1001 GGLLEVKRDEQWRRS

-1038 DPTKEPSSDDRF
+1038 DPTKEPTSDDRF

-1057 SGVINRITQQNQV
+1057 SGVINRISQQANMPN
-1070 TEPQGPGFRPH
+1070 EPQGPGFRPH
-1081 LHNKSYSNA
+1081 LHNKSFSNA
-1090 SSISSAKDGETSQQ
+1090 SSTGSEQ
-1104 DISSGH
+1104 
-1110 SRVSSINGNN
+1110 
-1120 RQQDGMIKE
+1120 
-1129 EPVDEERSTDG
+1129 
-1140 DSREHSKSSSI
+1140 KSPE
-1151 CMTPKKC
+1151 M
-1158 LSPQKLNSKPDQTT
+1158 
-1172 QGGDSS
+1172 
-1178 TIASIDNKSSPT
+1178 
-1190 HSANDDESDLNENN
+1190 
-1204 QTLTQANARRLA
+1204 
-1216 MKSQQ
+1216 
-1221 RCLARSYSAI
+1221 
-1231 APLSLEGL
+1231 
-1239 FKTENPDKTNSE
+1239 
-1251 IVEENTQT
+1251 
-1259 IGEVV
+1259 
-1264 TGCDKQN
+1264 
-1271 VITVTDKTD
+1271 
-1280 ELQDSTT
+1280 
-1287 CQSSNAKITNVSS
+1287 NVSAVS
-1300 VPASAPAASSSSP
+1300 K
-1313 DPQRSAI
+1313 
-1320 AIALKKA
+1320 L
-1327 GQLLSPS
+1327 G
-1334 TNSPATTATTTT
+1334 TTSTTTT
-1346 ASLSSSV
+1346 
-1353 VVTKEVRD
+1353 
-1361 SSTKKASSQTVVT
+1361 
-1374 TKITNDE
+1374 
-1381 DSNNKE
+1381 
-1387 NVSLVTTSSSKPR
+1387 TTSITTTNKLTLQTQAQEGVPMTADTPPTQP
-1400 ESILK
+1400 ESQAKALA
-1405 VDRNSSVEYEGGKLG
+1405 N
-1420 EVGGGRG
+1420 
-1427 GTGEGGEREVEK
+1427 
-1439 QGLEEEKS
+1439 
-1447 TVQLPSTPKIPVK
+1447 QLPPQQPTQQISMTPPKTISFK
-1460 NNWKTYE
+1460 NNWKAYE
-1467 QYLASEMSSTPH
+1467 QYLASEWTNSPQLQRFARR
-1479 HSHYH
+1479 HYNYSEH
-1484 HHYQRRRN
+1484 
-1492 FVNSN
+1492 
-1497 QLDQQLINLPP
+1497 LNLPP
-1508 IYHTIHHVSFSPSTL
+1508 TYHTIHHLNFSPSTL
-1523 SSLAHSSASMST
+1523 NALAESTTSISTST
-1535 SPQQVVGIGGGG
+1535 SPNNRSS
-1547 GASLTQRY
+1547 GASLHQQY
-1555 LAHKQQAG
+1555 IAHKQQLKQTG
-1563 SGKQFFTLSASM
+1563 SGGVVVAPKMMGRYATLSASM
-1575 PIQYKPNQNPRAC
+1575 PIQYKSSQNPRAC

-1593 SQYCGGPSSLISTAV
+1593 SQYCGGPSTLISTAV

-1615 LVAVCPYSPNI
+1615 LVAVCPYSPTI

-1640 FIDFITR
+1640 FIDFIMR
-1647 LTRNHRSSTN
+1647 LTHNHRSS
-1657 NNLAES
+1657 NLTI
-1663 NHHQQV
+1663 
-1669 DMNANINRSASSN
+1669 D
-1682 RGYSSSSINGI
+1682 
-1693 GISASGGAGGGGASS
+1693 
-1708 GSSGGCSSTN
+1708 
-1718 SSQMQDSRVHGQG
+1718 
-1731 QHQSIGLAGTGGKT
+1731 
-1745 YVAIGSNSGSGKNNS
+1745 
-1760 SNNNTSNSNH
+1760 
-1770 HASGNNAPLGLSPG
+1770 
-1784 NSPSNSLIWSGP
+1784 
-1796 PSSFASSPGPSSPS
+1796 
-1810 AAFELWSKLEL
+1810 
-1821 EESANES
+1821 
-1828 GSNNS
+1828 
-1833 NTSFSAN
+1833 
-1840 NSSTTTAT
+1840 
-1848 TTTTTATT
+1848 
-1856 NSAGYNNTSTG
+1856 
-1867 SALTSANQ
+1867 

>member
-1 MEDKQPPQQSS
+1 MFA
-12 SLNLNLQN
+12 
-20 QSTTLTND
+20 
-28 VQLKKQ
+28 
-34 TRPGSLNLTSNDSS
+34 RPFRFQDESGAVNE
-48 NNLLSNASRN
+48 A
-58 HDSSSLCTN
+58 
-67 NSSDCIA
+67 
-74 TYDSDNCC
+74 
-82 PLSQG
+82 G
-87 SSNSKIDAIR
+87 
-97 GSAARLDLQTSYIHE
+97 HE
-112 DVLGV
+112 DRP
-117 ISMSDEHD
+117 
-125 SITKNKN
+125 
-132 NLHSISNEHHFTIGP
+132 HF
-147 ESEPMGGPPNM
+147 
-158 MYMSS
+158 
-163 ANEHH
+163 
-168 NRHDPFMYD
+168 DDVDFDYD
-177 DHNLDDR
+177 DEEDDNNQQA
-184 VGDDEVD
+184 DEQEED
-191 GSYDPH
+191 IGYDPH

-219 LRRLEDYFEFIK
+219 LRRLEDYFEYIR
-231 TLVFEESIILNKPIE
+231 TLVFDESVILNKPVE

-255 SFHSKGFPLSKAI
+255 SFHSKGFALSKAI

-275 PFLVND
+275 PFLIND

-318 EDRELVESDD
+318 EDRELIESDD

-333 NFVFNKPFVEKP
+333 KVVFNKPFVEKP

-431 MDGKEIRYPVILTN
+431 SDGKEIRYPVILTN

-452 RVCLA
+452 KVCLA
-457 FKQTVC
+457 FKQAIC
-463 GFDLLRANGHS
+463 GFDLLRANGRS

-492 EDCSKILGN
+492 EDCSKIIGN
-501 MMLRALAPQLHI
+501 MVLRALAPQLHI

-560 HPKFFELYHKY
+560 HPRFFELFHKY
-571 GNTKNG
+571 GDAKNG
-577 QAKLKKPKQ
+577 QAKLKKPQQ

-597 LGELSYQPQ
+597 LGELPDKPAS
-606 PDEVVEPR
+606 DEVVEPR

-648 RSSSEDEVA
+648 RSSSEDEGA
-657 REPSLVL
+657 RGPSLVL

-676 RIQAEDLGRCFRRLY
+676 RVQAEDLGRCFRRLY

-719 ASDEGRVQMTAGAFA
+719 ASDEGRVQMTAAAFA

-785 FDLTAEDLE
+785 QDLTPEDMA
-794 ILNPN
+794 ILNPTGSPAIN
-799 DAPSIEA
+799 A
-806 ACKFIGNPHQACE
+806 ACKFIGNPYQACE
-819 KVHKLI
+819 KMHKHI

-835 RQDNCYTQEYHL
+835 RQDNSYTQEYHL

-867 KFPRSK
+867 KFPKTK

-903 HELYTYAKALA
+903 HELHTYAKALA

-919 QEYGITAQEKL
+919 QEYGLSDQEKL
-930 MISLGTCSPLLRKI
+930 MISLGTCSPLLKKI

-951 ADSNED
+951 ADSSNGD
-957 DTESVNRLDPKYSHG
+957 DETESVNRLDPKYSHG

-1001 GGLLDIKRDEQWQRS
+1001 GGLLDVKRDEQWQRS

-1038 DPTKEPSSDDRF
+1038 DPTKEPTSDDRF

-1057 SGVINRITQQNQV
+1057 SGVINRICQQTNMPN
-1070 TEPQGPGFRPH
+1070 EPQGPGFRPH
-1081 LHNKSYSNA
+1081 LHNKSFSNA
-1090 SSISSAKDGETSQQ
+1090 SSTGSEQKSPETNASTLASSTTTRITESTTQSEEVAMSVDSSQDSSQQ
-1104 DISSGH
+1104 I
-1110 SRVSSINGNN
+1110 
-1120 RQQDGMIKE
+1120 
-1129 EPVDEERSTDG
+1129 T
-1140 DSREHSKSSSI
+1140 
-1151 CMTPKKC
+1151 
-1158 LSPQKLNSKPDQTT
+1158 
-1172 QGGDSS
+1172 
-1178 TIASIDNKSSPT
+1178 
-1190 HSANDDESDLNENN
+1190 ANNN
-1204 QTLTQANARRLA
+1204 QESHQNQPTTKAATA
-1216 MKSQQ
+1216 
-1221 RCLARSYSAI
+1221 
-1231 APLSLEGL
+1231 
-1239 FKTENPDKTNSE
+1239 T
-1251 IVEENTQT
+1251 T
-1259 IGEVV
+1259 I
-1264 TGCDKQN
+1264 T
-1271 VITVTDKTD
+1271 
-1280 ELQDSTT
+1280 
-1287 CQSSNAKITNVSS
+1287 
-1300 VPASAPAASSSSP
+1300 
-1313 DPQRSAI
+1313 
-1320 AIALKKA
+1320 
-1327 GQLLSPS
+1327 
-1334 TNSPATTATTTT
+1334 TTATTTT
-1346 ASLSSSV
+1346 TTTTTTTAAATTTTATTTITNAQNQLQPQQAQQI
-1353 VVTKEVRD
+1353 
-1361 SSTKKASSQTVVT
+1361 SSTPPKP
-1374 TKITNDE
+1374 I
-1381 DSNNKE
+1381 
-1387 NVSLVTTSSSKPR
+1387 SLR
-1400 ESILK
+1400 
-1405 VDRNSSVEYEGGKLG
+1405 
-1420 EVGGGRG
+1420 
-1427 GTGEGGEREVEK
+1427 
-1439 QGLEEEKS
+1439 
-1447 TVQLPSTPKIPVK
+1447 
-1460 NNWKTYE
+1460 NNWKAYE
-1467 QYLASEMSSTPH
+1467 QYLASEWTNSPH
-1479 HSHYH
+1479 M
-1484 HHYQRRRN
+1484 QRFARRHCN
-1492 FVNSN
+1492 YSDH
-1497 QLDQQLINLPP
+1497 LNLPP
-1508 IYHTIHHVSFSPSTL
+1508 TYHTIHHLNFSPSTL
-1523 SSLAHSSASMST
+1523 NALAESTTSISIST
-1535 SPQQVVGIGGGG
+1535 SPNTRPPGPSLQQHFNP
-1547 GASLTQRY
+1547 
-1555 LAHKQQAG
+1555 HKQQHHSHPNTGMPTTGPKMLGHYA
-1563 SGKQFFTLSASM
+1563 TMSASM
-1575 PIQYKPNQNPRAC
+1575 PIHYKSSQNPRAC

-1615 LVAVCPYSPNI
+1615 LVAVCPYSPSI
-1626 RPLETLHNELSLKQ
+1626 RPLETLHNELSLRQ
-1640 FIDFITR
+1640 FIDFIAR
-1647 LTRNHRSSTN
+1647 LTQ
-1657 NNLAES
+1657 NLKIS
-1663 NHHQQV
+1663 N
-1669 DMNANINRSASSN
+1669 
-1682 RGYSSSSINGI
+1682 
-1693 GISASGGAGGGGASS
+1693 
-1708 GSSGGCSSTN
+1708 
-1718 SSQMQDSRVHGQG
+1718 
-1731 QHQSIGLAGTGGKT
+1731 
-1745 YVAIGSNSGSGKNNS
+1745 
-1760 SNNNTSNSNH
+1760 
-1770 HASGNNAPLGLSPG
+1770 
-1784 NSPSNSLIWSGP
+1784 
-1796 PSSFASSPGPSSPS
+1796 
-1810 AAFELWSKLEL
+1810 
-1821 EESANES
+1821 
-1828 GSNNS
+1828 
-1833 NTSFSAN
+1833 
-1840 NSSTTTAT
+1840 
-1848 TTTTTATT
+1848 
-1856 NSAGYNNTSTG
+1856 
-1867 SALTSANQ
+1867 

>member
-1 MEDKQPPQQSS
+1 MSEISTNSTNQGGTSESSRNDGFNGPQPNRS
-12 SLNLNLQN
+12 NIE
-20 QSTTLTND
+20 
-28 VQLKKQ
+28 
-34 TRPGSLNLTSNDSS
+34 TRPNRSPESHQLTSNDSS
-48 NNLLSNASRN
+48 VNLLSGASQTL
-58 HDSSSLCTN
+58 DTSSLKTN
-67 NSSDCIA
+67 FSSDCIVA
-74 TYDSDNCC
+74 YDSDNFL
-82 PLSQG
+82 PLSHDSGSGSKINMTQG
-87 SSNSKIDAIR
+87 SASRLNERVAEESTSFQDMPRDSITAGGALDEHSFTV
-97 GSAARLDLQTSYIHE
+97 GSPPIHSQDGVNMMFME
-112 DVLGV
+112 DV
-117 ISMSDEHD
+117 EHD
-125 SITKNKN
+125 SSLYDPDIDVDDVE
-132 NLHSISNEHHFTIGP
+132 NE
-147 ESEPMGGPPNM
+147 
-158 MYMSS
+158 
-163 ANEHH
+163 
-168 NRHDPFMYD
+168 
-177 DHNLDDR
+177 
-184 VGDDEVD
+184 
-191 GSYDPH
+191 SYDPY

-231 TLVFEESIILNKPIE
+231 TLVFEESVILNKPIE

-268 EYARLRK
+268 EYARLRR

-318 EDRELVESDD
+318 EDRELIESDD

-445 KEKLIAR
+445 REKMIAR
-452 RVCLA
+452 KVCLA

-463 GFDLLRANGHS
+463 GFDLLRANGRS

-560 HPKFFELYHKY
+560 HPRFFELYHKY

-597 LGELSYQPQ
+597 LGELPTQP
-606 PDEVVEPR
+606 PAGEVVEPR

-676 RIQAEDLGRCFRRLY
+676 RVQAEDLGRCFRRLY

-719 ASDEGRVQMTAGAFA
+719 ASDEGRVQMTAAAFA

-770 QKLVKE
+770 QKIVKE

-785 FDLTAEDLE
+785 FDLSAEDME
-794 ILNPN
+794 ILNPTG
-799 DAPSIEA
+799 APSIEA
-806 ACKFIGNPHQACE
+806 ACKFIGNPYQACE

-825 KELNA
+825 KELNS
-830 LIRSK
+830 LIKSK
-835 RQDNCYTQEYHL
+835 RQDNGYTQEYHL

-867 KFPRSK
+867 KFPRTR

-888 YDLQHNQHTLQFQHA
+888 YDLQHNQHTLQFQFA
-903 HELYTYAKALA
+903 HELHTYAKALA

-919 QEYGITAQEKL
+919 QEYGMTSQEKL

-951 ADSNED
+951 ADSSND
-957 DTESVNRLDPKYSHG
+957 DETESVNRLDPKYSHG

-994 LVTALQY
+994 LVTSLQF
-1001 GGLLDIKRDEQWQRS
+1001 GGLLDIKRDEQWHRS

-1038 DPTKEPSSDDRF
+1038 DPTKEPTSDDRF

-1057 SGVINRITQQNQV
+1057 SGVINRITQQNMP

-1081 LHNKSYSNA
+1081 LHNKSYSKSSSMDQKDGNPSDSGNSGVACFDTTA
-1090 SSISSAKDGETSQQ
+1090 SSIRSKLASMSVAAKQQ
-1104 DISSGH
+1104 GA
-1110 SRVSSINGNN
+1110 V
-1120 RQQDGMIKE
+1120 IKE
-1129 EPVDEERSTDG
+1129 ELTDEERSTDG
-1140 DSREHSKSSSI
+1140 DSRSHSKSSSVCI
-1151 CMTPKKC
+1151 TPKKMSSYAKNASNADNFFDNVPRK
-1158 LSPQKLNSKPDQTT
+1158 SPSE
-1172 QGGDSS
+1172 
-1178 TIASIDNKSSPT
+1178 
-1190 HSANDDESDLNENN
+1190 ESDTDNN
-1204 QTLTQANARRLA
+1204 QTLTQENALKFAIR
-1216 MKSQQ
+1216 SQQ
-1221 RCLARSYSAI
+1221 RCLSRSYSAV
-1231 APLSLEGL
+1231 APLSLQEL
-1239 FKTENPDKTNSE
+1239 FKKSDDNASASVDNKQSGHGSDARASCASDRDQVSTTDNANAINKPVDQQDYVPSGAVKKVSSPVRSISLTESAAAGVRDKTENELASRQSLDNNKPKTMATGAPSTRAANSE
-1251 IVEENTQT
+1251 VAVVERSDGHQQE
-1259 IGEVV
+1259 
-1264 TGCDKQN
+1264 
-1271 VITVTDKTD
+1271 
-1280 ELQDSTT
+1280 
-1287 CQSSNAKITNVSS
+1287 AKRLSEPLPS
-1300 VPASAPAASSSSP
+1300 VPA
-1313 DPQRSAI
+1313 
-1320 AIALKKA
+1320 K
-1327 GQLLSPS
+1327 
-1334 TNSPATTATTTT
+1334 
-1346 ASLSSSV
+1346 
-1353 VVTKEVRD
+1353 
-1361 SSTKKASSQTVVT
+1361 
-1374 TKITNDE
+1374 
-1381 DSNNKE
+1381 
-1387 NVSLVTTSSSKPR
+1387 
-1400 ESILK
+1400 
-1405 VDRNSSVEYEGGKLG
+1405 
-1420 EVGGGRG
+1420 
-1427 GTGEGGEREVEK
+1427 
-1439 QGLEEEKS
+1439 
-1447 TVQLPSTPKIPVK
+1447 TPKLPAK

-1467 QYLASEMSSTPH
+1467 QYLAAELNTPH
-1479 HSHYH
+1479 LRHYH
-1484 HHYQRRRN
+1484 YHLRCYRN
-1492 FVNSN
+1492 
-1497 QLDQQLINLPP
+1497 QPDQKLINLPP
-1508 IYHTIHHVSFSPSTL
+1508 AYHTIHHLNFSPTTL
-1523 SSLAHSSASMST
+1523 SSMAVPNSSASMST
-1535 SPQQVVGIGGGG
+1535 SPQQLGSSGQGGGN
-1547 GASLTQRY
+1547 LHQRY
-1555 LAHKQQAG
+1555 LAHKQQA
-1563 SGKQFFTLSASM
+1563 SGNNKFFTMSASM
-1575 PIQYKPNQNPRAC
+1575 PIQYKSSQNPRAC
-1588 SVADV
+1588 SMADV

-1615 LVAVCPYSPNI
+1615 LVAVCPYSPTI

-1640 FIDFITR
+1640 FNDFIFR
-1647 LTRNHRSSTN
+1647 LTRNHRSASESHHHHHQNHHHNLVSQQTN
-1657 NNLAES
+1657 ASSVAES
-1663 NHHQQV
+1663 DHNSR
-1669 DMNANINRSASSN
+1669 DMNDNQSLLQQHSLDPSSGPQSNQTATSHALANPNSLSSAQ
-1682 RGYSSSSINGI
+1682 R
-1693 GISASGGAGGGGASS
+1693 GAS
-1708 GSSGGCSSTN
+1708 
-1718 SSQMQDSRVHGQG
+1718 QQQ
-1731 QHQSIGLAGTGGKT
+1731 QQQPA
-1745 YVAIGSNSGSGKNNS
+1745 
-1760 SNNNTSNSNH
+1760 
-1770 HASGNNAPLGLSPG
+1770 LSPG
-1784 NSPSNSLIWSGP
+1784 NSLSNSLIWSGP

-1810 AAFELWSKLEL
+1810 ATMDLWSKLE
-1821 EESANES
+1821 ETVSVAAASASDQQSS
-1828 GSNNS
+1828 GMGEKLASHTVDS
-1833 NTSFSAN
+1833 
-1840 NSSTTTAT
+1840 SSTPV
-1848 TTTTTATT
+1848 
-1856 NSAGYNNTSTG
+1856 NSQS
-1867 SALTSANQ
+1867 QQ

>member
-1 MEDKQPPQQSS
+1 MAKNMDFIIFPSSQTTNEDDAEDDD
-12 SLNLNLQN
+12 L
-20 QSTTLTND
+20 
-28 VQLKKQ
+28 
-34 TRPGSLNLTSNDSS
+34 GSD
-48 NNLLSNASRN
+48 
-58 HDSSSLCTN
+58 
-67 NSSDCIA
+67 
-74 TYDSDNCC
+74 
-82 PLSQG
+82 
-87 SSNSKIDAIR
+87 
-97 GSAARLDLQTSYIHE
+97 
-112 DVLGV
+112 
-117 ISMSDEHD
+117 
-125 SITKNKN
+125 
-132 NLHSISNEHHFTIGP
+132 FT
-147 ESEPMGGPPNM
+147 
-158 MYMSS
+158 
-163 ANEHH
+163 
-168 NRHDPFMYD
+168 DQD
-177 DHNLDDR
+177 
-184 VGDDEVD
+184 
-191 GSYDPH
+191 YDPG
-197 KQVIVGIC
+197 KQVVVGIC

-219 LRRLEDYFEFIK
+219 LRRLEDYFEYIK
-231 TLVFEESIILNKPIE
+231 TLVFEESVILNKPIE

-303 ELPRYAVLDRDSANP
+303 ELPRYAVLDRDSATP

-445 KEKLIAR
+445 REKLIAR
-452 RVCLA
+452 KVCLA

-463 GFDLLRANGHS
+463 GFDLLRANGRS

-560 HPKFFELYHKY
+560 HRKFFDLYHKY

-586 LQEVLDIARYL
+586 LQEVLDIANYL
-597 LGELSYQPQ
+597 LGETSDQPLAG
-606 PDEVVEPR
+606 EVVEPR

-642 PHGRPR
+642 PNGRPR
-648 RSSSEDEVA
+648 RSSSEDDSA

-676 RIQAEDLGRCFRRLY
+676 RVQAEDLGRCFRRLY

-719 ASDEGRVQMTAGAFA
+719 ASDEGRVQMTAAAFA

-761 DNDCESSKC
+761 DNDCELSKC
-770 QKLVKE
+770 QKVVKE
-776 RLHDIMQKN
+776 RLHNIMQKN
-785 FDLTAEDLE
+785 AELGEEDMA
-794 ILNPN
+794 ILNPTN
-799 DAPSIEA
+799 APSIGCA
-806 ACKFIGNPHQACE
+806 AKFIGNPHQACE

-830 LIRSK
+830 LIKIK
-835 RQDNCYTQEYHL
+835 RQDSSYTQEYHL

-888 YDLQHNQHTLQFQHA
+888 YDLQHNQHTLQFQFA
-903 HELYTYAKALA
+903 HELHAYAKALA

-919 QEYGITAQEKL
+919 QEYGITSQEKL
-930 MISLGTCSPLLRKI
+930 MISLGTCSPLLKKI
-944 QADLLRN
+944 QTDLLRN
-951 ADSNED
+951 ADSAND
-957 DTESVNRLDPKYSHG
+957 DETESVNRLDPKYSHG

-1001 GGLLDIKRDEQWQRS
+1001 GGLLDAKKDEQWTRS

-1028 LSQIVIMLYE
+1028 LSQVVIMLYE
-1038 DPTKEPSSDDRF
+1038 DPTKEPTSNDRF

-1057 SGVINRITQQNQV
+1057 SGVINRINSQQNMPA
-1070 TEPQGPGFRPH
+1070 EPQGPGFRPH
-1081 LHNKSYSNA
+1081 LHNKSYSDA
-1090 SSISSAKDGETSQQ
+1090 SSSSADTSG
-1104 DISSGH
+1104 ICATA
-1110 SRVSSINGNN
+1110 SRDLKRNDSCPSTEEGCVVKE
-1120 RQQDGMIKE
+1120 QMIKE
-1129 EPVDEERSTDG
+1129 EEPIDEEQRPASG
-1140 DSREHSKSSSI
+1140 ELDSLRQARVTHEPTTPRLQRKS
-1151 CMTPKKC
+1151 
-1158 LSPQKLNSKPDQTT
+1158 DQHHL
-1172 QGGDSS
+1172 GLDSS
-1178 TIASIDNKSSPT
+1178 HIFRQSY
-1190 HSANDDESDLNENN
+1190 
-1204 QTLTQANARRLA
+1204 
-1216 MKSQQ
+1216 
-1221 RCLARSYSAI
+1221 RSRTS
-1231 APLSLEGL
+1231 
-1239 FKTENPDKTNSE
+1239 N
-1251 IVEENTQT
+1251 
-1259 IGEVV
+1259 
-1264 TGCDKQN
+1264 
-1271 VITVTDKTD
+1271 
-1280 ELQDSTT
+1280 STT
-1287 CQSSNAKITNVSS
+1287 
-1300 VPASAPAASSSSP
+1300 
-1313 DPQRSAI
+1313 D
-1320 AIALKKA
+1320 
-1327 GQLLSPS
+1327 
-1334 TNSPATTATTTT
+1334 
-1346 ASLSSSV
+1346 
-1353 VVTKEVRD
+1353 
-1361 SSTKKASSQTVVT
+1361 
-1374 TKITNDE
+1374 
-1381 DSNNKE
+1381 
-1387 NVSLVTTSSSKPR
+1387 
-1400 ESILK
+1400 
-1405 VDRNSSVEYEGGKLG
+1405 
-1420 EVGGGRG
+1420 
-1427 GTGEGGEREVEK
+1427 
-1439 QGLEEEKS
+1439 QG
-1447 TVQLPSTPKIPVK
+1447 
-1460 NNWKTYE
+1460 
-1467 QYLASEMSSTPH
+1467 
-1479 HSHYH
+1479 
-1484 HHYQRRRN
+1484 
-1492 FVNSN
+1492 
-1497 QLDQQLINLPP
+1497 LINLPP
-1508 IYHTIHHVSFSPSTL
+1508 TYHTVHQCNFSPTTLSTL
-1523 SSLAHSSASMST
+1523 AAVRTPVVSVST
-1535 SPQQVVGIGGGG
+1535 SPQQGALSATPSGLAGIH
-1547 GASLTQRY
+1547 QRY
-1555 LAHKQQAG
+1555 LAHKQGLVSAKHG
-1563 SGKQFFTLSASM
+1563 DLSRHYFTISSSM
-1575 PIQYKPNQNPRAC
+1575 PVQYKGNLRNPRAC

-1640 FIDFITR
+1640 FNDFITR
-1647 LTRNHRSSTN
+1647 LTRNQRPSH
-1657 NNLAES
+1657 
-1663 NHHQQV
+1663 
-1669 DMNANINRSASSN
+1669 ASSQDVKMTQPA
-1682 RGYSSSSINGI
+1682 GCSDEHELHECADKVKAGSVVGLLENGK
-1693 GISASGGAGGGGASS
+1693 GGAGSGGARGLSAGG
-1708 GSSGGCSSTN
+1708 
-1718 SSQMQDSRVHGQG
+1718 H
-1731 QHQSIGLAGTGGKT
+1731 
-1745 YVAIGSNSGSGKNNS
+1745 VAC
-1760 SNNNTSNSNH
+1760 
-1770 HASGNNAPLGLSPG
+1770 LSPG
-1784 NSPSNSLIWSGP
+1784 NSLSNSLIWSGP
-1796 PSSFASSPGPSSPS
+1796 PSSLTSSAGPSSPQS
-1810 AAFELWSKLEL
+1810 AALELWSKLEL
-1821 EESANES
+1821 EDSKTEGGALVTGGPVPPLSGKSPPTAGESCDCVD
-1828 GSNNS
+1828 
-1833 NTSFSAN
+1833 SA
-1840 NSSTTTAT
+1840 SSQP
-1848 TTTTTATT
+1848 
-1856 NSAGYNNTSTG
+1856 SAI
-1867 SALTSANQ
+1867 

>member
-1 MEDKQPPQQSS
+1 
-12 SLNLNLQN
+12 
-20 QSTTLTND
+20 
-28 VQLKKQ
+28 
-34 TRPGSLNLTSNDSS
+34 
-48 NNLLSNASRN
+48 
-58 HDSSSLCTN
+58 
-67 NSSDCIA
+67 
-74 TYDSDNCC
+74 
-82 PLSQG
+82 
-87 SSNSKIDAIR
+87 
-97 GSAARLDLQTSYIHE
+97 
-112 DVLGV
+112 
-117 ISMSDEHD
+117 MSDRD
-125 SITKNKN
+125 SITKDSD
-132 NLHSISNEHHFTIGP
+132 NLHSISNVHHFTIGP
-147 ESEPMGGPPNM
+147 ENEPMGAPGSM
-158 MYMSS
+158 MYMSTTDDHR
-163 ANEHH
+163 NP
-168 NRHDPFMYD
+168 HDPFMYD
-177 DHNLDDR
+177 DHNIDDL
-184 VGDDEVD
+184 VDDED

-219 LRRLEDYFEFIK
+219 LRRLEDYFEYIK
-231 TLVFEESIILNKPIE
+231 TLVFEESVILNKPIE

-268 EYARLRK
+268 EYARLRR

-318 EDRELVESDD
+318 EERELVESDD
-328 HIEVA
+328 HIEVS

-452 RVCLA
+452 KVCLA

-761 DNDCESSKC
+761 DNDCDSSKC

-785 FDLTAEDLE
+785 YDLGAEDLE
-794 ILNPN
+794 VLNPTH
-799 DAPSIEA
+799 APSIEA
-806 ACKFIGNPHQACE
+806 ACKFIGNPYQACE
-819 KVHKLI
+819 KVYKLI

-903 HELYTYAKALA
+903 HELHTYAKALA

-919 QEYGITAQEKL
+919 QEYGMTAQEKL

-994 LVTALQY
+994 LVTALQF

-1038 DPTKEPSSDDRF
+1038 DPTKEPCSDDRF

-1057 SGVINRITQQNQV
+1057 SGVINRITQQNQP

-1090 SSISSAKDGETSQQ
+1090 SSASSAKDGESAH
-1104 DISSGH
+1104 DISSSH
-1110 SRVSSINGNN
+1110 SRISSINVPATN

-1140 DSREHSKSSSI
+1140 DSRSHSKSSSV

-1158 LSPQKLNSKPDQTT
+1158 LSPQKPISETNYQTQVDGVYDSATLVDVSK
-1172 QGGDSS
+1172 S
-1178 TIASIDNKSSPT
+1178 TKSPT
-1190 HSANDDESDLNENN
+1190 HNTNGEQSDSGENN
-1204 QTLTQANARRLA
+1204 QTLTQANSKQLA

-1239 FKTENPDKTNSE
+1239 FKNNSSDKTANEILEKNSQQTSE
-1251 IVEENTQT
+1251 VIDTQSVTNSTNTNGT
-1259 IGEVV
+1259 
-1264 TGCDKQN
+1264 
-1271 VITVTDKTD
+1271 
-1280 ELQDSTT
+1280 QDSTT
-1287 CQSSNAKITNVSS
+1287 CQSYNVTKTTSTSVVRSTAPEISSN
-1300 VPASAPAASSSSP
+1300 SP
-1313 DPQRSAI
+1313 DTQRSAI
-1320 AIALKKA
+1320 ATALKKA
-1327 GQLLSPS
+1327 GQLLSSS
-1334 TNSPATTATTTT
+1334 T
-1346 ASLSSSV
+1346 SSSSSTSTSSA
-1353 VVTKEVRD
+1353 VTTMVIEVRD
-1361 SSTKKASSQTVVT
+1361 NSTKKASSQTVVT
-1374 TKITNDE
+1374 KTTTTSTTTTLTKDE
-1381 DSNNKE
+1381 DNNNRENMNLGTLSKLRASKSNN
-1387 NVSLVTTSSSKPR
+1387 
-1400 ESILK
+1400 
-1405 VDRNSSVEYEGGKLG
+1405 
-1420 EVGGGRG
+1420 VGIM
-1427 GTGEGGEREVEK
+1427 EK
-1439 QGLEEEKS
+1439 QGLDDV
-1447 TVQLPSTPKIPVK
+1447 TAVTPSTPKIPVK

-1484 HHYQRRRN
+1484 HYQRRRN
-1492 FVNSN
+1492 FVQSN

-1523 SSLAHSSASMST
+1523 NSLAQSSASMST
-1535 SPQQVVGIGGGG
+1535 SPQQQAGSGV
-1547 GASLTQRY
+1547 SLTQRY
-1555 LAHKQQAG
+1555 LAHKQQQVG
-1563 SGKQFFTLSASM
+1563 GGGKQFFTLSASM
-1575 PIQYKPNQNPRAC
+1575 PIQYKSNQNPRAC

-1640 FIDFITR
+1640 LIDFMTR
-1647 LTRNHRSSTN
+1647 LTRNHRSSSN
-1657 NNLAES
+1657 NNSAEN
-1663 NHHQQV
+1663 NHHNE
-1669 DMNANINRSASSN
+1669 MNANINRSSCGSN
-1682 RGYSSSSINGI
+1682 DGGGYGSSSIVSCIAGV
-1693 GISASGGAGGGGASS
+1693 GGGS
-1708 GSSGGCSSTN
+1708 GSISGNCSSAN
-1718 SSQMQDSRVHGQG
+1718 SSQMQDIRVHGQG
-1731 QHQSIGLAGTGGKT
+1731 HQNIGLAGTGGKN
-1745 YVAIGSNSGSGKNNS
+1745 YVAIGSNSGCN
-1760 SNNNTSNSNH
+1760 SNNN
-1770 HASGNNAPLGLSPG
+1770 HASNNAPLGLSPG
-1784 NSPSNSLIWSGP
+1784 NSLSNSLIWSGP

-1810 AAFELWSKLEL
+1810 AALELWSKLEL

-1833 NTSFSAN
+1833 NASSNNISNSNNNN
-1840 NSSTTTAT
+1840 NSA

-1856 NSAGYNNTSTG
+1856 QSSCNNTSGG